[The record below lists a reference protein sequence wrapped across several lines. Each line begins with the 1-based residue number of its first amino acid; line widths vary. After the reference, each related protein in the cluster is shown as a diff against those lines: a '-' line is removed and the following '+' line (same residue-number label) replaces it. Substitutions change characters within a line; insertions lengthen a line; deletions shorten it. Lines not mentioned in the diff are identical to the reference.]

1 MSSGFITE
9 SEVLEI
15 RKRRQEEWEKVRQPN
30 DALERPE
37 EPYDNRSLFD
47 KLQEQKQKKDL
58 EYEEAHKLKNMIKGL
73 DDDEIE
79 FLDLVDRTKSEVNR
93 KKEVEEEQELLDYRN
108 RVSTLQEKYMN
119 DMYHSNIIINQTKC
133 NRQQNPQ
140 KKSLKGIVIKKNENL
155 KRKGIISETTEEP
168 DRKKTAANTIGDK
181 TNTEINKE
189 APITILPGIGCYKD
203 SSSENED
210 SVDNDDTLLQKKVKK
225 VESTEKLN

>member
-9 SEVLEI
+9 SEALEK

-108 RVSTLQEKYMN
+108 RVSTLQEKYIN
-119 DMYHSNIIINQTKC
+119 DMYHSNIIINQTKI
-133 NRQQNPQ
+133 NKQQSSQ
-140 KKSLKGIVIKKNENL
+140 KKTLKGIVIKKTENL
-155 KRKGIISETTEEP
+155 KRKNMSSEASEEP
-168 DRKKTAANTIGDK
+168 DRKKTAANTIDDK
-181 TNTEINKE
+181 PNATTNTE

-210 SVDNDDTLLQKKVKK
+210 STDNDDILEKNVKK
-225 VESTEKLN
+225 GEGTHK